1 MCIFVPVMAYYIVKV
16 HKNYVPSGLKA
27 SLMLYDTMTFALLT
41 TIVTE
46 WFPGGLT
53 SLFSMRGR
61 VPESDIYIE
70 VSKMSRSVLLYSHM
84 DGEVPH

>member
-1 MCIFVPVMAYYIVKV
+1 
-16 HKNYVPSGLKA
+16 
-27 SLMLYDTMTFALLT
+27 MLYDTMTSALLT

-46 WFPGGLT
+46 WFPGGLM

-70 VSKMSRSVLLYSHM
+70 VSKMSRSVISYSHM